1 VPDQQPSQHQ
11 KGETE
16 SSGRQG
22 NLSRVEDQK
31 EIKKTETASSQK
43 QYRLDNFLRWAS
55 FAVDVL
61 VFVAVALYA
70 VMAYQQWKE
79 MKLDRRAWVSIQNIK
94 GFPEAMKPFRVTL
107 VVANTGRTF
116 AKHLTI
122 VATGHYYGPDE
133 TPNFSAEIKEEAK
146 KGDRE
151 MISDALLAPNAA
163 VEATVNQQDKVV
175 AISEKGVDESKNAI
189 REGKS
194 RFLLFGQATYQ
205 DIFGHQHWLIFSY
218 RLLYDPLQTEN
229 GGWSWGTYKGYN
241 ETGPGNAPE

>member
-1 VPDQQPSQHQ
+1 MPDQQPSQHQ

-16 SSGRQG
+16 SSG
-22 NLSRVEDQK
+22 
-31 EIKKTETASSQK
+31 
-43 QYRLDNFLRWAS
+43 RLDNFLRWAS

-79 MKLDRRAWVSIQNIK
+79 MKLDRRAWVSIQSIK

-122 VATGHYYGPDE
+122 VATDHYYGPDE
-133 TPNFSAEIKEEAK
+133 TPNFSTEIKEEAK

-163 VEATVNQQDKVV
+163 VEATLNQQDKMV

-205 DIFGHQHWLIFSY
+205 DIFGHQHWLIFCY
-218 RLLYDPLQTEN
+218 RLLYEPLQTEN

-241 ETGPGNAPE
+241 DTGPGNPPE